1 MPFTHLRHAQNAAN
15 AARGAM
21 SGYYALAQHFGW
33 ALAQLFVERGHPR
46 VIILEDDLAIA
57 GDFFDYF
64 SAVEPLLDEDA
75 SLLAASA
82 WNDLG
87 QEAFID
93 AAAPAAVHRSDFF
106 GGLGWMMSR
115 HVWEELGP
123 KWPDSFWD
131 DWLREPAQRRGR
143 AFLRPGI
150 SRSATF
156 GVQGVS
162 HAQFF
167 EQYLGSVV
175 LSSAAVDWARED
187 LRYLDK
193 VSRRGGAPPA
203 AAAAAFRQLLPRPP
217 LPPPPFLHPQPT
229 YDAALARDV
238 AAARVVP
245 YDSLAT
251 ARCSEPGE
259 ALRTN
264 YRGLDV
270 TGGYA
275 PLARAFGFID
285 DAKAGVPRMAY
296 RGVTAVV
303 HNGCRKFLVDAELEG
318 ILDRP

>member
-1 MPFTHLRHAQNAAN
+1 MQKGASRATGAPQRPPRLSQQQPPTSPFPAALPLRSAPDVPFTHLRHAQNAAN

-64 SAVEPLLDEDA
+64 SAVEPLLDEDT

-87 QEAFID
+87 QAAFID

-175 LSSAAVDWARED
+175 LSSAAVDWASAVAT
-187 LRYLDK
+187 L
-193 VSRRGGAPPA
+193 
-203 AAAAAFRQLLPRPP
+203 
-217 LPPPPFLHPQPT
+217 T
-229 YDAALARDV
+229 IALT
-238 AAARVVP
+238 
-245 YDSLAT
+245 ST
-251 ARCSEPGE
+251 
-259 ALRTN
+259 
-264 YRGLDV
+264 
-270 TGGYA
+270 
-275 PLARAFGFID
+275 
-285 DAKAGVPRMAY
+285 
-296 RGVTAVV
+296 
-303 HNGCRKFLVDAELEG
+303 
-318 ILDRP
+318 